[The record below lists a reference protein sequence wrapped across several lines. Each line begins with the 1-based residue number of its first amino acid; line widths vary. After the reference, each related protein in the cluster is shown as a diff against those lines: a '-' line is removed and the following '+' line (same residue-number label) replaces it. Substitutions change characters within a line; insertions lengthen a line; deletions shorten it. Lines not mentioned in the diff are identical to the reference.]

1 METPKIKYLDLDDGI
16 YIENDRVKIRLNE
29 NNAQERCTWDEM
41 WNMVQHAMLKIK
53 NYEDNNS

>member
-29 NNAQERCTWDEM
+29 NNAQEHCTWDEM